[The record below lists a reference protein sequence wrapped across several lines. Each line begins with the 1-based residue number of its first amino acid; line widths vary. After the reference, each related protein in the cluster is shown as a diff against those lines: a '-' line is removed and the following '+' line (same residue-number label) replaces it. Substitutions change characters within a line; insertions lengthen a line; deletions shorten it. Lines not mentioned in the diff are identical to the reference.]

1 MITIL
6 CAGSRG
12 DFQPYIALA
21 QQLKKFGKQV
31 RIAGQKEFE
40 SFVNHYEIEYFPINV
55 DIEALNIDPRML
67 EEAGSADNPLKML
80 LAFNKMKA
88 YGEYTTKEYYKACQN
103 SELIIYHPGLTIGY
117 FAAQELGIPAV
128 LASPFPMHKT
138 KEYLSVITYGKSKPT
153 TINKKLSYQMLQVML
168 WMAGKGSVRSFWK
181 KHFGRLPRD
190 FGSPYENHN
199 KANQPALISCS
210 NYVFERP
217 LDWNPHI
224 HQKGYWFVEE
234 KDDFAPD
241 QSLIDFIQA
250 KEKPIYIGF
259 GSMAMMKKHDE
270 LGELVV
276 NAIRKSGKRAIISGF
291 GKPDNL
297 TDDIYAIDGIP
308 HSWLFKHVSAVCH
321 HGGAGT
327 SAAGFRAGVPS
338 IIVPFS
344 NDQFAWAHRS
354 YDLNIG
360 VKPIYVKNLSAD
372 NLADAIIVACQPDI
386 IAEAKAMGVKIQSE
400 NGAEDC
406 AKVIIDLLEKNN
418 VEN

>member
-55 DIEALNIDPRML
+55 DIEALNIDPKML

-88 YGEYTTKEYYKACQN
+88 YGEYTTKEYFKACQN
-103 SELIIYHPGLTIGY
+103 SEMIIYHPGLTIGY

-138 KEYLSVITYGKSKPT
+138 KEYLSVIMYGKSKPT
-153 TINKKLSYQMLQVML
+153 LINKKLSYYMLQGML

-181 KHFGRLPRD
+181 KQFGRLPRD

-199 KANQPALISCS
+199 IVNQPALISCS

-224 HQKGYWFVEE
+224 HQKGYWFVDE

-241 QSLIDFIQA
+241 QALIDFIQA

-259 GSMAMMKKHDE
+259 GSVAMMKKHDE
-270 LGELVV
+270 LGEIVV
-276 NAIRKSGKRAIISGF
+276 DAIRKSGKRAIISGF
-291 GKPDNL
+291 GKPGNL

-308 HSWLFKHVSAVCH
+308 HSWLFRHVFAVCH

-344 NDQFAWAHRS
+344 NDQFAWAYRS

-372 NLADAIIVACQPDI
+372 NLADAIISACQPDI

-406 AKVIIDLLEKNN
+406 AKVIIDLLEKN

>member
-40 SFVNHYEIEYFPINV
+40 SFVNHYEIEYFPIDV
-55 DIEALNIDPRML
+55 DIEALNIDQRML

-80 LAFNKMKA
+80 RSFNKMKA
-88 YGEYTTKEYYKACQN
+88 YGEYTTKEYFKACQN
-103 SELIIYHPGLTIGY
+103 SEMIIYHPGLTIGY
-117 FAAQELGIPAV
+117 FAAKELGIPAV

-138 KEYLSVITYGKSKPT
+138 KEYLSVIMYGKSKPT
-153 TINKKLSYQMLQVML
+153 LINKKLSYQMLQGML
-168 WMAGKGSVRSFWK
+168 WMAGKESVKSFWK
-181 KHFGRLPRD
+181 KQFGRLPRD
-190 FGSPYENHN
+190 FSSPYENHN
-199 KANQPALISCS
+199 RADQPALISCS
-210 NYVFERP
+210 NFVFEKP

-234 KDDFAPD
+234 KDDFTPD
-241 QSLIDFIQA
+241 QALIDFIQA

-270 LGELVV
+270 LGEIVV
-276 NAIRKSGKRAIISGF
+276 DAIRKSGKRAIISGF

-297 TDDIYAIDGIP
+297 TDDIYAIDSIP

-360 VKPIYVKNLSAD
+360 VKPIYVKNLTAD
-372 NLADAIIVACQPDI
+372 NLADAIIAACQPDI

-400 NGAEDC
+400 HGAEDC
-406 AKVIIDLLEKNN
+406 AKVIIDLLKKT
-418 VEN
+418 VKS

>member
-21 QQLKKFGKQV
+21 QQLKKFGKEV
-31 RIAGQKEFE
+31 RISGPKDFE
-40 SFVNHYEIEYFPINV
+40 SFVTDYDIDYCSINV
-55 DIEALNIDPRML
+55 DIKALNIDPKML

-80 LAFNKMKA
+80 LAFTKMKA

-103 SELIIYHPGLTIGY
+103 SEMIIYHPGLTIGY
-117 FAAQELGIPAV
+117 FAAKELGIPAV

-138 KEYLSVITYGKSKPT
+138 KEYLSVIMYGKSKPT
-153 TINKKLSYQMLQVML
+153 LINKNLSYQMLQGML
-168 WMAGKGSVRSFWK
+168 WMAGKGSVKSFWK
-181 KHFGRLPRD
+181 KQFGRLPND
-190 FGSPYENHN
+190 FGSPYEKHN

-210 NYVFERP
+210 NYVFNRP
-217 LDWNPHI
+217 SDWNPHI
-224 HQKGYWFVEE
+224 HQKGYWFAEE
-234 KDDFAPD
+234 KDDFTPD
-241 QSLIDFIQA
+241 QALIDFIQA

-276 NAIRKSGKRAIISGF
+276 DAIRKSGKRAIISGF
-291 GKPDNL
+291 GKLDNL
-297 TDDIYAIDGIP
+297 TDDIYAIDSIP

-360 VKPIYVKNLSAD
+360 VKPIYVNHLTAD
-372 NLADAIIVACQPDI
+372 NLADAFIAACQPEI
-386 IAEAKAMGVKIQSE
+386 ISKAREMGTKIQSE

-406 AKVIIDLLEKNN
+406 AQVIIDLLENY
-418 VEN
+418 E

>member
-55 DIEALNIDPRML
+55 DIEALNIDPKML
-67 EEAGSADNPLKML
+67 EDAGSADNPLKML

-88 YGEYTTKEYYKACQN
+88 YGEYTTKEYFKACQN
-103 SELIIYHPGLTIGY
+103 SEMIIYHPGLTIGY

-153 TINKKLSYQMLQVML
+153 TINKKLSYQMLQGML
-168 WMAGKGSVRSFWK
+168 WMAGKGSVKSFWK

-217 LDWNPHI
+217 SDWNPHI

-241 QSLIDFIQA
+241 Q
-250 KEKPIYIGF
+250 
-259 GSMAMMKKHDE
+259 
-270 LGELVV
+270 
-276 NAIRKSGKRAIISGF
+276 AIISGF

-338 IIVPFS
+338 IIIPFS
-344 NDQFAWAHRS
+344 NDQFAWAYRS

-360 VKPIYVKNLSAD
+360 VKPIYVKTLSAD
-372 NLADAIIVACQPDI
+372 NLADAIIAACQPDI
-386 IAEAKAMGVKIQSE
+386 IAKAKAMGVKIQSE

-406 AKVIIDLLEKNN
+406 AKVIIDLIEKNA
-418 VEN
+418 EN